1 MKVFKEVVEKR
12 IEDPRGRLTGLI
24 KYTTLEAKDLIR
36 HYFQQPSAEGYE
48 NAMKLFQNRYGDLL
62 KTLGSYQREIRKW
75 PSIRAG
81 DATAFRQF
89 QHLSLNVRVSINA
102 KLEYFRFP
110 RNIFNNN
117 I

>member
-36 HYFQQPSAEGYE
+36 HYFQQPSAERYE

-89 QHLSLNVRVSINA
+89 QHLSLNVRVSYQCKIGILSIPQ
-102 KLEYFRFP
+102 KHFQ
-110 RNIFNNN
+110 
-117 I
+117 